1 MVALPVFPSTSAT
14 YTHHPETTLSS
25 WFLLPQR
32 KRRKIRDACG
42 DQTAFLGAASP
53 VPPVPLQTHSTAMQ
67 GSRALAS
74 ALPIITTAGTLQFA
88 KRCLIRG
95 LI

>member
-1 MVALPVFPSTSAT
+1 MVPRPVFPSTSAT
-14 YTHHPETTLSS
+14 YTHHPKTTLSS
-25 WFLLPQR
+25 WFLVPLC
-32 KRRKIRDACG
+32 KRTKIQDSCG
-42 DQTAFLGAASP
+42 DQTAFLGTASA
-53 VPPVPLQTHSTAMQ
+53 VPPGPLQTHSTAVR

-88 KRCLIRG
+88 KRCLIHG